1 MNRLN
6 YNTEKEYTEEVW
18 DDGIKDL
25 LPIIVKKTQKILVC
39 DFDSLI
45 YWTLVEKNE
54 DGSPKELIEE
64 DLPYLEGKLHE
75 MVLGIFNKIETH
87 FTLEKI
93 YVFIRGDN
101 NYRKSLYKEYKSNR
115 KEKHPLCNNLYTY
128 LINTFNAIPVKGY
141 EAEDACATFAWKL
154 KENCIV
160 AYCDHDLLEIDS
172 AIMYNYQ
179 RNKWRIQSEK
189 DALWEKYKKLNIGE
203 HGDFA
208 NFTPQY
214 GIKKFEEQ
222 FHKDMTIEEYE
233 KQSFETYLWCWSDKI
248 KVKNKIQRTPNV
260 EKATEMFNLAK
271 EILWLKEVEI

>member
-1 MNRLN
+1 MTNRLN
-6 YNTEKEYTEEVW
+6 YKYGQEYVEH

-25 LPIIVKKTQKILVC
+25 LPIIVKKIPKILVC
-39 DFDSLI
+39 DFDTLI

-54 DGSPKELIEE
+54 DGSPKELTEE
-64 DLPYLEGKLHE
+64 DLGYLEGKLHE

-115 KEKHPLCNNLYTY
+115 KEKHPLSNNLYNY

-179 RNKWRIQSEK
+179 RNYFQILSPEV
-189 DALWEKYKKLNIGE
+189 ALHNKYKKLIVGE
-203 HGDFA
+203 AGDNA
-208 NFTPQY
+208 NFTPKV
-214 GIKKFEEQ
+214 GISYFNKNFSIG
-222 FHKDMTIEEYE
+222 MSIEEYE
-233 KQSFETYLWCWSDKI
+233 KKSKKCFIKCWK
-248 KVKNKIQRTPNV
+248 TE
-260 EKATEMFNLAK
+260 EKAEEMLKLAK
-271 EILWLKEVEI
+271 EIIWLKEVNLV